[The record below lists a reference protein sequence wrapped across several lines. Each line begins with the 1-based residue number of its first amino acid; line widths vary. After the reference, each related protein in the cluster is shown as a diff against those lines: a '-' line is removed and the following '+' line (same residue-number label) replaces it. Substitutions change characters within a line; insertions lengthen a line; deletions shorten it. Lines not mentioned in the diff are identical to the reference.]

1 MHHHAISPIGMA
13 DWLANWGYWGLF
25 ICVFV
30 GNLGV
35 PMPEET
41 VLLAA
46 GFLAGR
52 DVLDLKTL
60 YLVAFVSAVV
70 GDCTG
75 YLLGRT
81 GGARLMAW
89 LVRTFPLLRPGQER
103 LEAFFE
109 THGSKAVFMARF
121 IAGARFLA
129 GPMAGSARMG
139 FWRFLG
145 WNMLGAMVWCTLI
158 VTIGYLVGDELEW
171 VVKETHRAFLWIG
184 LATLLLGGAGWFFWW
199 RQREPSEPQG

>member
-1 MHHHAISPIGMA
+1 HGITDPAHIA
-13 DWLANWGYWGLF
+13 DMLTTWGYLGIF
-25 ICVFV
+25 IAVFV

-52 DVLDLKTL
+52 NILDLKTL
-60 YLVAFVSAVV
+60 YVVAFVSAVI

-81 GGARLMAW
+81 GGARLMGW
-89 LVRTFPLLRPGQER
+89 LVRTFPMLRPGQER

-109 THGSKAVFMARF
+109 THGSKAVFM
-121 IAGARFLA
+121 
-129 GPMAGSARMG
+129 
-139 FWRFLG
+139 
-145 WNMLGAMVWCTLI
+145 
-158 VTIGYLVGDELEW
+158 
-171 VVKETHRAFLWIG
+171 
-184 LATLLLGGAGWFFWW
+184 
-199 RQREPSEPQG
+199 

>member
-1 MHHHAISPIGMA
+1 MMS
-13 DWLANWGYWGLF
+13 
-25 ICVFV
+25 
-30 GNLGV
+30 LGI

-52 DVLDLKTL
+52 DILDLKTL
-60 YLVAFVSAVV
+60 YVVAIASAVT

-75 YLLGRT
+75 YLFGRT
-81 GGARLMAW
+81 GGSRVLAW
-89 LVRTFPLLRPGQER
+89 LGRTFPFIRPGQER
-103 LEAFFE
+103 LETFFK

-121 IAGARFLA
+121 ITGVRFMA
-129 GPMAGSARMG
+129 GPMAGAAGMG

-145 WNMLGAMVWCTLI
+145 WNLLGAIIWCTLI

-171 VVKETHRAFLWIG
+171 VAKETHRAFLWIG
-184 LATLLLGGAGWFFWW
+184 IAIVVSLAAASFFWW
-199 RQREPSEPQG
+199 RGQRPSSEP